1 MGAFD
6 KLKNIPP
13 TSVPKQQVVPVKE
26 KKRDNETTFTFWID
40 KNLFKE
46 LKRKAFET
54 EDNMKNILEKA
65 LREYLK

>member
-26 KKRDNETTFTFWID
+26 KKRD
-40 KNLFKE
+40 L
-46 LKRKAFET
+46 L
-54 EDNMKNILEKA
+54 
-65 LREYLK
+65 